1 MSNGLSLRKMML
13 RESSYKASDTSLIY
27 IAVAKMPSAA
37 IADSASNIIVFRF
50 RLAAQAKIDDVFSA
64 SGRGVSD
71 APVYRAVVELKTEKF
86 GGKRLMVHFFHRC
99 LISWPTPA
107 IHRLPSAMH
116 CLMVSGRYLMSQT
129 IPSSSSNLTMKNIWK
144 LGFTSF

>member
-86 GGKRLMVHFFHRC
+86 GGKRQYDFLAVAVKENWVLTQYAGRC
-99 LISWPTPA
+99 CHDL
-107 IHRLPSAMH
+107 
-116 CLMVSGRYLMSQT
+116 
-129 IPSSSSNLTMKNIWK
+129 
-144 LGFTSF
+144 TSFVAFCWVEASLDRSMFGHRPLPP